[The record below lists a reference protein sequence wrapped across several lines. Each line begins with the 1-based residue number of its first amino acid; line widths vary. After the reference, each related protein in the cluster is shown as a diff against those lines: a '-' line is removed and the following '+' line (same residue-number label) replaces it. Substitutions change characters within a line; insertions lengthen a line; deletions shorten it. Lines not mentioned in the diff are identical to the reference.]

1 MITNASTPSKIAA
14 TAAAPEITLAD
25 ELTDAQYG
33 IADAIVPWLEDHQG
47 AHSRSVIA
55 RGVKADYQEVATA
68 LAWLDRNRM
77 IAADGNKSWRK
88 YAARR

>member
-1 MITNASTPSKIAA
+1 MNYT
-14 TAAAPEITLAD
+14 EITLTD
-25 ELTDAQYG
+25 ELTDAQYE
-33 IADAIVPWLEDHQG
+33 IADAITLWLEDHHQG